1 MASTIFERTISGTPD
16 KRILMQN
23 SQFARSLIVGSSW
36 NEIRVGIRAS
46 QRDSGANITGTP
58 RFAVG
63 LSAGTANI
71 FGDATTDHWVGVL
84 STAAT
89 WTRANLGADFYYG
102 DIVARPAKRV
112 AAVTTTGTQFT
123 GAGVYT
129 MADAPDGN
137 RWCYFVHITKGSPNF
152 SIRLLS
158 WDNVFIDISQ
168 ATFKAQ
174 LETPT
179 PVVSQHTWH
188 TAQTIAVNEAVDGF
202 LNAVNIAWDRSSPEI
217 EISDIGVVKF
227 A

>member
-23 SQFARSLIVGSSW
+23 SQFARPLIIGSTW
-36 NEIRVGIRAS
+36 TELRIGIRAS
-46 QRDSGANITGTP
+46 QRDSGATITGTP

-71 FGDATTDHWVGVL
+71 FGDATTDHWVGVV

-89 WTRANLGADFYYG
+89 WARANLGADFYYG
-102 DIVARPAKRV
+102 DIATRPAKKV
-112 AAVTTTGTQFT
+112 GVTLTTGALFGGPGSFT
-123 GAGVYT
+123 E
-129 MADAPDGN
+129 ADAPDGN

-158 WDNVFIDISQ
+158 WDNTFIDISQ
-168 ATFKAQ
+168 ATFRGQ
-174 LETPT
+174 LETPS

-188 TAQTIAVNEAVDGF
+188 AAQTIAVNEAVDGF
-202 LNAVNIAWDRSSPEI
+202 LTAVNIAWDRSSPEI
-217 EISDIGVVKF
+217 EISDLGVVKF